1 VAVSVLVE
9 NLNVIVRVSTLARKY
24 PGGLAQFRRD
34 CLNAS
39 FCCDGL
45 LARFGSPAR
54 SDVDVFIDR
63 LRERGLVMADEFGF
77 RDMAVVDE
85 FRGLP
90 AGCFWLQTGTRP
102 DGIGFAYKRGT
113 DPSALI
119 AVPPG
124 WSLRARSGLEGARV
138 TGEPW
143 GQMIFIRRD
152 GESDV
157 YLNRRTGEEVR
168 IARRLL
174 TGRGGLLN

>member
-1 VAVSVLVE
+1 VAVSVLIE
-9 NLNVIVRVSTLARKY
+9 HLNVIVRVSTLTRRY
-24 PGGLAQFRRD
+24 PGGLVRFRQD

-77 RDMAVVDE
+77 RDMAIVDE

-90 AGCFWLQTGTRP
+90 DGCFWLETGTRP
-102 DGIGFAYKRGT
+102 DGIGYAYSPGT
-113 DPSALI
+113 DPGALI
-119 AVPPG
+119 AVPQG
-124 WSLRARSGLEGARV
+124 WSLESRSAVEVARV

-168 IARRLL
+168 VAKGRLPGRDRLL
-174 TGRGGLLN
+174 N